1 MATKAQLFRSETER
15 SHERKPAAK
24 RVVKARR
31 VIDPKHTDTRN
42 VTKWGDKM
50 VGAALE
56 DSMSGRPSRK
66 SSRKSAHGGRNDTE
80 LMRTA
85 RAKSQTPK
93 ARASRAKVAR
103 R

>member
-1 MATKAQLFRSETER
+1 MATKAQQFRYEQER
-15 SHERKPAAK
+15 SGAKKSKKVKKEHHLDPA
-24 RVVKARR
+24 
-31 VIDPKHTDTRN
+31 HTDSRN
-42 VTKWGDKM
+42 VTKRGDKQ
-50 VGAALE
+50 VGVALE

-66 SSRKSAHGGRNDTE
+66 STRPSSHHGRNDTE

-93 ARASRAKVAR
+93 ARAMRAKAAR